1 MDSPLQEIFA
11 VVNIR
16 KQENITTS
24 KETYSQIVR
33 RVFRNL
39 AAGFVIRFIEVFPKK
54 ETEYIL
60 ALYLV
65 FCDSIGNRTK
75 T

>member
-39 AAGFVIRFIEVFPKK
+39 AAGFVIWFIEVFLKK
-54 ETEYIL
+54 ETGFSYSNL
-60 ALYLV
+60 
-65 FCDSIGNRTK
+65 NRTIF
-75 T
+75 